1 MALLNKVW
9 RESRFVP
16 PGAEPGLTT
25 PRDFFENVQSVA
37 VQELAKARFAY
48 PSADAPQ
55 LKTFINRPEHTIAVR
70 GPGGELLFPDIVVM
84 DTTTTE
90 VHLLGELETSRSLRL
105 PDTAEKWQTFAS
117 VGKLLIYVPYGDED
131 VARSLIRESR
141 VKPMGLR
148 AWKRNLGQNRIETVE
163 LLF

>member
-9 RESRFVP
+9 RESRYVP

-25 PRDFFENVQSVA
+25 SRDFFENVQNIA
-37 VQELAKARFAY
+37 VQELAKERFAY

-55 LKTFINRPEHTIAVR
+55 LKTFTNRPEHTIGVR

-90 VHLLGELETSRSLRL
+90 VYLLAELETSRSLRL
-105 PDTAEKWQTFAS
+105 PDTAEKWQAFAS
-117 VGKLLIYVPYGDED
+117 VGRLLVYVPYGEEEL
-131 VARSLIRESR
+131 ARSMIRGLR
-141 VKPMGLR
+141 AKPMGLR

-163 LLF
+163 VLL